1 MPLSFA
7 TYSRPDAPK
16 PLCKAE
22 ISPEAGPQF
31 GEEGS
36 VIGSS
41 PQEPIASVLPAAAE
55 GASFLGRFALTEM
68 LSFDAA
74 GIRKKLVP
82 WAMKGGLAILDQGVF
97 TGSNFVISILLARWL
112 SPEQY
117 GSYAVAFAVFL
128 FILTFYQALLLEPML
143 VFGGSVYRH
152 CLRGYVK
159 ALLLLHL
166 GLSVGVLLVLGV
178 SAGIA
183 FKFQPASS
191 LPSALVGV
199 AFAAPSILLFWL
211 VKRTFYL
218 RLSPAPS
225 AGAAVLYCVLTMGGL
240 AFVYKHGLLS
250 VFSALVLM
258 GIGSLGASAS
268 LLIYLKLRLSSIQ
281 PAPSVLDIG
290 TRHWRYGRWALG
302 ANAMMWV
309 PINLFYPLLSRFSGM
324 AEAGQLKALMNFA
337 SPMLQ
342 TCAALSSLMLPYSAR
357 VLEQRGS
364 AGVNIILKRMTL
376 LCVACAVP
384 YWLVLL
390 AFKGPAFRMLYSGRY
405 TEVIYLLPVVALV
418 SIFGSA
424 FFGPSI
430 VLRSLESP
438 GLVFAAVSVS
448 SVIAVAVGIP
458 LTRALGVRGAVWSMA
473 LSEALAFVMAIVLLR
488 RKARQS
494 VEAAAPCLVLSA
506 SK

>member
-1 MPLSFA
+1 V
-7 TYSRPDAPK
+7 TGSR
-16 PLCKAE
+16 L
-22 ISPEAGPQF
+22 
-31 GEEGS
+31 
-36 VIGSS
+36 
-41 PQEPIASVLPAAAE
+41 QEPTAPVKPAAGE
-55 GASFLGRFALTEM
+55 GASSFRLREV
-68 LSFDAA
+68 LSFDPA
-74 GIRKKLVP
+74 RVREKLVP

-117 GSYAVAFAVFL
+117 GSYAVAFAIFL
-128 FILTFYQALLLEPML
+128 FILAFHQALLLEPML
-143 VFGGSVYRH
+143 VFGGSVYRN
-152 CLRGYVK
+152 CLRGYLK
-159 ALLLLHL
+159 ALLSLHL
-166 GLSVGVLLVLGV
+166 GMSLAIALVLGV
-178 SAGIA
+178 AAGVA
-183 FKFQPASS
+183 LKLEPASS

-218 RLSPAPS
+218 KLSPAPS

-250 VFSALVLM
+250 VFSALLLM
-258 GIGSLGASAS
+258 GVGSLGASAS

-281 PAPSVLDIG
+281 DAPSVVDIG
-290 TRHWRYGRWALG
+290 GRHWRYGRWALG

-324 AEAGQLKALMNFA
+324 AQAGELKALMNFA

-357 VLEQRGS
+357 VLEQRGG
-364 AGVNIILKRMTL
+364 AGVDVILKRMTL

-384 YWLVLL
+384 YWAVILV
-390 AFKGPAFRMLYSGRY
+390 FRGSAFRLLYSGRY
-405 TEVIYLLPVVALV
+405 TEVVYLLPIVTLV

-430 VLRSLESP
+430 VLRSLEAP
-438 GLVFAAVSVS
+438 GSVFAAVTVS
-448 SVIAVAVGIP
+448 SCVAVAVGLP
-458 LTRALGVRGAVWSMA
+458 LTRVWGVRGAVWSMA
-473 LSEALAFVMAIVLLR
+473 LSEALAFVMAIILLR
-488 RKARQS
+488 RRALKTA
-494 VEAAAPCLVLSA
+494 EAAPGLLVLSA